1 MTGSLVV
8 MELALFYRTI
18 FLYLAV
24 LTATRIM
31 GQREVGQ
38 LSAFDLVVAIM
49 IADLAAMSMEQINLP
64 LYLGLIPIF
73 TLVAMEIILSWLTL
87 KSHSLRGIV
96 DGFPSIVIANGKI
109 MEKELRRQRYNVS
122 DLLGQLRE
130 KDVANIADVQYAVLE
145 TSGELSVM
153 LKADKRPV
161 TPADL
166 SLPVQHEGL
175 PTPIIFDGRVHRQNL
190 AQLNLDENWLKA
202 ELEKYGVAGP
212 QDVLFASLDWQGNL
226 YVSEKEHCRGRGRKQ
241 DESM

>member
-1 MTGSLVV
+1 
-8 MELALFYRTI
+8 MELELFSRTI

-24 LTATRIM
+24 LLATRIM
-31 GQREVGQ
+31 GKREVGQ

-49 IADLAAMSMEQINLP
+49 IADLAAMSMEQIDLP

-73 TLVAMEIILSWLTL
+73 TLVFMEIVLSWLTL
-87 KSHSLRGIV
+87 KSHTLRGIV

-109 MEKELRRQRYNVS
+109 KEKELRRQRYNVS

-161 TPADL
+161 TPEDL
-166 SLPVQHEGL
+166 SLPVQYEGL
-175 PTPIIFDGRVHRQNL
+175 PTPLIFDGRIHEQNL
-190 AQLNLDENWLKA
+190 AQLQLDEQWLMA
-202 ELEKYGVAGP
+202 ELHKCGLAGP
-212 QDVLFASLDWQGNL
+212 REVLYASLDSRGKL
-226 YVSEKEHCRGRGRKQ
+226 YVSEKEHYSAHGQKQ
-241 DESM
+241 DESR

>member
-1 MTGSLVV
+1 
-8 MELALFYRTI
+8 METELFYRTI

-31 GQREVGQ
+31 GKREVGQ

-49 IADLAAMSMEQINLP
+49 IADLAAMSMEQIDLP
-64 LYLGLIPIF
+64 LYIGLIPIF
-73 TLVAMEIILSWLTL
+73 TLVALEIILSWLTL
-87 KSHSLRGIV
+87 KSHTLRGIV

-109 MEKELRRQRYNVS
+109 KEKELRKQRYNVS

-161 TPADL
+161 TPEDL
-166 SLPVQHEGL
+166 SIPVQYEGL
-175 PTPIIFDGRVHRQNL
+175 PTPLIFDGRIHWRNMD
-190 AQLNLDENWLKA
+190 QLRLDENWLRA
-202 ELEKYGVAGP
+202 ELKKYGIAGP
-212 QDVLFASLDWQGNL
+212 REVLYASLDSRGNL
-226 YVSEKEHCRGRGRKQ
+226 YVSEKEHCSGRGRKQ
-241 DESM
+241 GESR